1 MLRRTTMKK
10 ATDIAQRIL
19 ATFLTSALGIMGGAS
34 LLGDISVAKSAAL
47 AGFAAVAHVV
57 ERLARASLDGKLTT
71 SEINEAFLGKAK
83 PEE

>member
-1 MLRRTTMKK
+1 MKK

-71 SEINEAFLGKAK
+71 VEINEAFLGKAK
-83 PEE
+83 TEE